1 MEGREVDACVRE
13 TLSHIP
19 PAAGSRPGLRRG
31 FVSFSRPLRF
41 LRSSGSYSFPARK
54 QPSPATAGKRGVVVV
69 VVVGKGYKGMG
80 RRGEEAEQFGFKM
93 SAGLST
99 ASRGLKS

>member
-54 QPSPATAGKRGVVVV
+54 QPSPATAGG
-69 VVVGKGYKGMG
+69 GGLEGNG
-80 RRGEEAEQFGFKM
+80 AERRG
-93 SAGLST
+93 
-99 ASRGLKS
+99 SRTVWLQNESRAQYSKPWA